1 MKRWE
6 SRCKRKVYCQLNLK
20 QKSRKRELN
29 SIRSKEI
36 AVRMPLLIAGMQ
48 IVRNTKESKFDKRYI
63 RRYPMEVKRKQ
74 TFRDLVD
81 PQPIVAKV
89 KQNEVES
96 KPKVSVDIPS
106 IDLTKYDKDIAN
118 LERKIQDLYKA
129 NALRQAQVAIEAEL
143 AILEAK
149 RLAELDDE
157 EAILLL
163 L

>member
-1 MKRWE
+1 M
-6 SRCKRKVYCQLNLK
+6 STAFQINAF
-20 QKSRKRELN
+20 QN
-29 SIRSKEI
+29 N
-36 AVRMPLLIAGMQ
+36 AFQ
-48 IVRNTKESKFDKRYI
+48 IVITPTGRTGGDGFTKEEYKRYKLLQKKLKKAEEVKIQVI
-63 RRYPMEVKRKQ
+63 REDAEKRKQ

-81 PQPIVAKV
+81 PVAKV
-89 KQNEVES
+89 KKNEVES

-118 LERKIQDLYKA
+118 LERKIQDLQKA
-129 NALRQAQVAIEAEL
+129 HALRQAQVAIQAQL

-149 RLAELDDE
+149 RQAELDDE

>member
-1 MKRWE
+1 M
-6 SRCKRKVYCQLNLK
+6 STAFQINAF
-20 QKSRKRELN
+20 QN
-29 SIRSKEI
+29 N
-36 AVRMPLLIAGMQ
+36 AFQ
-48 IVRNTKESKFDKRYI
+48 IVFTPTGRTGGDGFTKEEYKRYKLLQKKLKKAEEVKIQVI
-63 RRYPMEVKRKQ
+63 REDAEKRKQ

-81 PQPIVAKV
+81 PVAKV
-89 KQNEVES
+89 KKNEVES

-129 NALRQAQVAIEAEL
+129 NALRQAQVAIEAKL

>member
-1 MKRWE
+1 MTTAF
-6 SRCKRKVYCQLNLK
+6 QINAF
-20 QKSRKRELN
+20 QN
-29 SIRSKEI
+29 N
-36 AVRMPLLIAGMQ
+36 AFQ
-48 IVRNTKESKFDKRYI
+48 IVVTPIPANKGGDGFTKEEYKRYKLLQKKLKKAEEVKIQVI
-63 RRYPMEVKRKQ
+63 REDAEKRKQ

-81 PQPIVAKV
+81 PVAKV
-89 KQNEVES
+89 KKNEVES

-118 LERKIQDLYKA
+118 LERKIQDLQKA
-129 NALRQAQVAIEAEL
+129 HALRQAQVAIQAQL

-149 RLAELDDE
+149 RQAELDDE

>member
-1 MKRWE
+1 M
-6 SRCKRKVYCQLNLK
+6 STAFQINAF
-20 QKSRKRELN
+20 QN
-29 SIRSKEI
+29 N
-36 AVRMPLLIAGMQ
+36 AFQ
-48 IVRNTKESKFDKRYI
+48 IVFTPTGRTGGDGFTKEEYKRYKLLQKKLKKAEEVKIQVI
-63 RRYPMEVKRKQ
+63 REDAEKRKQ

-81 PQPIVAKV
+81 PVAKV
-89 KQNEVES
+89 KKNEVES

-118 LERKIQDLYKA
+118 LERKIQDLQKA
-129 NALRQAQVAIEAEL
+129 HALRQAQVAIQAQL

-149 RLAELDDE
+149 RQAELDDE

>member
-1 MKRWE
+1 MATAFQVNAFQNNAFQIDITPIGRTGGDGWTKEEYKRY
-6 SRCKRKVYCQLNLK
+6 KLLDKKLK
-20 QKSRKRELN
+20 KAEQAKIE
-29 SIRSKEI
+29 
-36 AVRMPLLIAGMQ
+36 AVRSDAEQ
-48 IVRNTKESKFDKRYI
+48 
-63 RRYPMEVKRKQ
+63 RKQ

-81 PQPIVAKV
+81 PQPVVAKV

-143 AILEAK
+143 AVLEAK

>member
-1 MKRWE
+1 M
-6 SRCKRKVYCQLNLK
+6 STAFQINAF
-20 QKSRKRELN
+20 QN
-29 SIRSKEI
+29 N
-36 AVRMPLLIAGMQ
+36 AFQ
-48 IVRNTKESKFDKRYI
+48 IVFTPTGRTGGDGFTKEEYKRYKLLQKKLKKAEEVKIQVI
-63 RRYPMEVKRKQ
+63 REDAEKRKQ

-81 PQPIVAKV
+81 PVAKV
-89 KQNEVES
+89 KKNEVES

-118 LERKIQDLYKA
+118 LERKIQDLQKA
-129 NALRQAQVAIEAEL
+129 HTLRQAQVAIQAQL

-149 RLAELDDE
+149 RQAELDDE

>member
-1 MKRWE
+1 MATAFQINAFQNNAFQIVITPTVRTGGDGWTKEEYKRY
-6 SRCKRKVYCQLNLK
+6 KLLDKKLK
-20 QKSRKRELN
+20 KAEQAKIE
-29 SIRSKEI
+29 
-36 AVRMPLLIAGMQ
+36 AVRTDA
-48 IVRNTKESKFDKRYI
+48 E
-63 RRYPMEVKRKQ
+63 KRKQ

-81 PQPIVAKV
+81 PQPVVAKV

-129 NALRQAQVAIEAEL
+129 NALRQAQVAIEAKL

>member
-1 MKRWE
+1 MF
-6 SRCKRKVYCQLNLK
+6 QTAFQANAF
-20 QKSRKRELN
+20 QN
-29 SIRSKEI
+29 NAFQIDITPIR
-36 AVRMPLLIAGMQ
+36 VGGDDGGW
-48 IVRNTKESKFDKRYI
+48 TKEEYKRYKLLQKKLKKAEEAKI
-63 RRYPMEVKRKQ
+63 EAVKTDANQRKQ
-74 TFRDLVD
+74 TVRDLVD
-81 PQPIVAKV
+81 PQPVVAKV

-143 AILEAK
+143 AVLEAK